1 MADRS
6 SHLDEERLA
15 LLASEEPDP
24 EEAAHLAQCVFC
36 RRRWQE
42 YRAVRQALRSLPAPT
57 LPRDFAAGFE
67 DIEFLPRDPWWWRYR
82 TALRAGTLLA
92 ATLLVV
98 LLSTLLVRPL
108 IPPRE
113 EPSAVPA
120 SSPVDQV
127 AMLAEPSMR
136 EPGAGGPFLPSP
148 EALAGTPVAPPDTD
162 AKIAPGSGSAAPLP
176 AASEAEAEPSD
187 LLSLASPISWLA
199 LAVLALLVLAGFVFG
214 FLLPVVRPRRKLVIR
229 R

>member
-1 MADRS
+1 MTDRS

-15 LLASEEPDP
+15 LLASEEPDA
-24 EEAAHLAQCVFC
+24 EVSAHLAQCEFC

-42 YRAVRQALRSLPAPT
+42 YRAVRQALRSLPAPP

-113 EPSAVPA
+113 EPSAAPA
-120 SSPVDQV
+120 SSPADQV
-127 AMLAEPSMR
+127 AVLAEPSMR

-148 EALAGTPVAPPDTD
+148 EALAGTPVVPSDTNAKLPPE
-162 AKIAPGSGSAAPLP
+162 PGSPAPLP
-176 AASEAEAEPSD
+176 AAGAAEAESSSP
-187 LLSLASPISWLA
+187 LPIASPLGWLA
-199 LAVLALLVLAGFVFG
+199 LAVLALLVLAGFLLG
-214 FLLPVVRPRRKLVIR
+214 FLLPAISRRR
-229 R
+229 